1 MRMTYELCVKWDLS
15 LSTEFKDPQEDCLKV
30 IEVKIEGDKVSS
42 DWGEFHRVG
51 TIRGTVRR

>member
-1 MRMTYELCVKWDLS
+1 MTHKLCVKWDLS